1 MCLKKLTLEDY
12 EIFFKLRE
20 MYPTQCE
27 LIAELMRCSFANSD
41 SFSSKI
47 YLNGIFDEKD
57 VKFIFEKLNLQLNVA
72 KVIPAPA
79 LRSKQFTI
87 VDLTLQD
94 SKKAV

>member
-20 MYPTQCE
+20 KYPNQCE

-47 YLNGIFDEKD
+47 YLNSIFDEKD
-57 VKFIFEKLNLQLNVA
+57 IIFIFEKLNLQLDVS
-72 KVIPAPA
+72 KVIPANV
-79 LRSKQFTI
+79 RSKQFTI
-87 VDLTLQD
+87 IDLALQD
-94 SKKAV
+94 REKAV

>member
-20 MYPTQCE
+20 TYPNQRE

-41 SFSSKI
+41 LFSSKI

-57 VKFIFEKLNLQLNVA
+57 IKFIFEKMNLQLDVV
-72 KVIPAPA
+72 KVIPANV
-79 LRSKQFTI
+79 RSKQFTI
-87 VDLTLQD
+87 IDLALQD
-94 SKKAV
+94 REKAV